1 MKGDAS
7 MTAAS
12 VNERSRVFLHF
23 CLSLESGE
31 VVDSNFYAS
40 PVEFV
45 VCDGNMF
52 EAFEQSMFGL
62 KAGEKKRAVIPAE
75 LAFGLPNPENI
86 HRFRRHEIESM
97 VADQPDSLTAGLML
111 TFADAGNGEL
121 AGVVERVEDEA
132 VYVNFNHPLAGH
144 NIVFD
149 VHVIKVENQ

>member
-1 MKGDAS
+1 MKGDAT
-7 MTAAS
+7 MTAAN
-12 VNERSRVFLHF
+12 VNERSRVVLHF
-23 CLSLESGE
+23 SLKLESGV
-31 VVDSNFYAS
+31 VVDSNFDAS

-45 VCDGNMF
+45 VGDGNMF

-62 KAGEKKRAVIPAE
+62 KAGEKKRSVIPAE
-75 LAFGLPNPENI
+75 SAFGLPNPENI

-97 VADQPDSLTAGLML
+97 VADQPDNLTAGLML

-121 AGVVERVEDEA
+121 VGVVESIEDEA

-144 NIVFD
+144 NIIFD